1 MFKFLNQCFARLRF
15 WKSVSDSRNLLD
27 GATAVL
33 LETLFQN
40 PSRGKHWFK
49 NLNIISIA
57 TFDQVPFGVCVW
69 CNLAQSIFNFKNHN
83 YFYSMQLIFYYI
95 RRKKNEFQCSSI
107 GVGNWS
113 LIKNIFLVFS
123 SSSSIFFQKISSNR
137 RTHYGNTGYG
147 VSNSGN
153 TQLESYLPK
162 NQHTQ
167 RKLLNLE
174 NWTNGESQ

>member
-1 MFKFLNQCFARLRF
+1 MYFRV
-15 WKSVSDSRNLLD
+15 W
-27 GATAVL
+27 
-33 LETLFQN
+33 
-40 PSRGKHWFK
+40 
-49 NLNIISIA
+49 
-57 TFDQVPFGVCVW
+57 VW
-69 CNLAQSIFNFKNHN
+69 CNLQFGTIYSNHD

-147 VSNSGN
+147 VSKSGY
-153 TQLESYLPK
+153 TQLESFLPK
-162 NQHTQ
+162 NEIPNGNYWILRIGVVASCQ
-167 RKLLNLE
+167 KLGIILVIKWL
-174 NWTNGESQ
+174 

>member
-1 MFKFLNQCFARLRF
+1 MCKPSSYLFKVFKEQEG
-15 WKSVSDSRNLLD
+15 LD
-27 GATAVL
+27 ISWEA
-33 LETLFQN
+33 Q
-40 PSRGKHWFK
+40 
-49 NLNIISIA
+49 NIIHFFLLIA
-57 TFDQVPFGVCVW
+57 TFDKMYFRVWVW
-69 CNLAQSIFNFKNHN
+69 CNLQFGTIYSNHD

-147 VSNSGN
+147 VSKSGD
-153 TQLESYLPK
+153 TAKSKLERRQFS
-162 NQHTQ
+162 T
-167 RKLLNLE
+167 
-174 NWTNGESQ
+174 

>member
-1 MFKFLNQCFARLRF
+1 MSGGVRVWF
-15 WKSVSDSRNLLD
+15 NL
-27 GATAVL
+27 
-33 LETLFQN
+33 Q
-40 PSRGKHWFK
+40 
-49 NLNIISIA
+49 
-57 TFDQVPFGVCVW
+57 FGTIY
-69 CNLAQSIFNFKNHN
+69 SNHD

-113 LIKNIFLVFS
+113 FIKNIFLVFS

-153 TQLESYLPK
+153 TQLESFLPK

-174 NWTNGESQ
+174 NWYCGEVSKKAKIWLSQSKIIVIFLNFFNWRITI

>member
-1 MFKFLNQCFARLRF
+1 MSGGVRVWF
-15 WKSVSDSRNLLD
+15 NL
-27 GATAVL
+27 
-33 LETLFQN
+33 Q
-40 PSRGKHWFK
+40 
-49 NLNIISIA
+49 
-57 TFDQVPFGVCVW
+57 FGTIY
-69 CNLAQSIFNFKNHN
+69 SNHD

-147 VSNSGN
+147 VSKSGD
-153 TQLESYLPK
+153 TAKSKLERRQFSTSTSFVKIWSPCSCEFKAYFVNFLGSITLAFWSR
-162 NQHTQ
+162 NY
-167 RKLLNLE
+167 
-174 NWTNGESQ
+174 